1 MTIIDP
7 NSQIG
12 MIRLRIADWSDLP
25 ILSDTVIQSAIDQNS
40 GNIPQASKLCAQYI
54 LGSLTSSTY
63 RKMGLGLEVNGQ
75 EWYKNYKDFLL
86 LTVKDPAFMQSSAPV
101 PFGGSTVTPESYAQ
115 FQSDWKKLYYRGS
128 EDQQNAFGA
137 TISPNDGSLLGNFGV
152 SINPSYGW
160 QLTGQGY
167 GYYP

>member
-1 MTIIDP
+1 MTVIDP
-7 NSQIG
+7 NTPIG
-12 MIRLRIADWSDLP
+12 MIRLRISDWSDIP
-25 ILSDTVIQSAIDQNS
+25 YLSDSVIQAALDQNS
-40 GNIPQASKLCAQYI
+40 ANVPQAAKQCALYI
-54 LGSLTSSTY
+54 LGILSQQTD
-63 RKMGLGLEVNGQ
+63 RQMGLQLAVSGSQ
-75 EWYKNYKDFLL
+75 AFRAYKEYLL